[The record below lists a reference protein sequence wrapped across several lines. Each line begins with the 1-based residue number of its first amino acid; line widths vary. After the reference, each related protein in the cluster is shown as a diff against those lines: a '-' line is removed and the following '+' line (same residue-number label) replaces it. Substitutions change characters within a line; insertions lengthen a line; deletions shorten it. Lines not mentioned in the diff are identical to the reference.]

1 MIHHLSHPTHN
12 SVNDFIA
19 SEFCTV
25 KYASIDDA
33 VSLVQRIGKMV
44 SLQKL
49 ILKALSD
56 YLESF
61 QEILTSWS
69 SCLTINTTSTSVFPW
84 EPQSVVR
91 CSKNCLQHYIG

>member
-33 VSLVQRIGKMV
+33 VSLVQRIGKNG
-44 SLQKL
+44 KL
-49 ILKALSD
+49 AKADMKSAFRLD
-56 YLESF
+56 FDQLGFIFDVKYYF
-61 QEILTSWS
+61 DK
-69 SCLTINTTSTSVFPW
+69 CLHM

-91 CSKNCLQHYIG
+91 FSTLFLQHYII